1 MLRAP
6 STVLFLSWAVLLSL
20 LLASVSAEDE
30 DLLTER
36 APPLNL
42 QTPHQRMYVP
52 FMHPIQQRTFEFMPH
67 TVDVCRLARMGRI
80 QGSLQ
85 VAVADLETKK
95 QDMRKKVARAEEL
108 KRAKARLAEKA
119 KTEKREVLQAQL
131 AEAREPCY
139 PSGCPQMPLEPARLN
154 SSHGLSQ
161 CSL

>member
-67 TVDVCRLARMGRI
+67 TVDVCRLVYGDVEGMRDTLPCFSAPPTF
-80 QGSLQ
+80 LT
-85 VAVADLETKK
+85 AVH
-95 QDMRKKVARAEEL
+95 
-108 KRAKARLAEKA
+108 
-119 KTEKREVLQAQL
+119 VL
-131 AEAREPCY
+131 PC
-139 PSGCPQMPLEPARLN
+139 
-154 SSHGLSQ
+154 
-161 CSL
+161 